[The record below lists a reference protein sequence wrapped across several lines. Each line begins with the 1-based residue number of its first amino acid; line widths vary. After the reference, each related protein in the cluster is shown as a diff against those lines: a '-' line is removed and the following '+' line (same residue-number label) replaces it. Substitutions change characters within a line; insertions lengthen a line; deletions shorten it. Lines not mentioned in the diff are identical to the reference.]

1 VTIEPAAFREA
12 LSQYPTGVVVL
23 AISDGSGV
31 QGMTI
36 GSFTS
41 LSLSPPLV
49 LLCVGKQA
57 RMASL
62 LTPGRRCSV
71 NVLRADQQALSTYFA
86 GSWKEAS
93 PPPHRFV
100 EWGEVHRLEGAAL
113 VLGGKIDATF
123 EGGDH
128 LVVTI
133 AVADRNLGLPPRD
146 PLLFFDRRYCQ
157 VDPARGAEAPD
168 LERAGGSAP
177 AQLFHDAWDQ

>member
-1 VTIEPAAFREA
+1 MTIEAAAFREA

-23 AISDGSGV
+23 ALSDAGGV

-57 RMASL
+57 RMVPMLS
-62 LTPGRRCSV
+62 PRRACTI

-100 EWGEVHRLEGAAL
+100 EWDGVHRLEGAAL
-113 VLGGKIDATF
+113 ALSGTVDALV
-123 EGGDH
+123 EAGDH
-128 LVVTI
+128 LIVTV
-133 AVADRNLGLPPRD
+133 AVTDRNLGLPPRD

-168 LERAGGSAP
+168 LERASGGAP
-177 AQLFHDAWDQ
+177 AQLFHDSW

>member
-1 VTIEPAAFREA
+1 MTIEPAAFREA

-57 RMASL
+57 RMAPL
-62 LTPGRRCSV
+62 LTPGRPCSV

-113 VLGGKIDATF
+113 VLGGTIDATF
-123 EGGDH
+123 GGGDH

-133 AVADRNLGLPPRD
+133 EVTDRNLGLPPRD
-146 PLLFFDRRYCQ
+146 PLLFFDRRYRRIDQ
-157 VDPARGAEAPD
+157 DPGDAAPELDRG
-168 LERAGGSAP
+168 GAP
-177 AQLFHDAWDQ
+177 AQMFHESW

>member
-1 VTIEPAAFREA
+1 MTIDPAAFREA

-23 AISDGSGV
+23 AITDGDGV

-41 LSLSPPLV
+41 LSLTPPLV

-57 RMASL
+57 RMAPL
-62 LTPGRRCSV
+62 LTPGQPCTV
-71 NVLRADQQALSTYFA
+71 NVLRSDQRALSTYFA
-86 GSWKEAS
+86 GSWKGES

-100 EWGEVHRLEGAAL
+100 AWDDLPRLEGVAL
-113 VLGGKIDATF
+113 ALGGRVDSVF

-128 LVVTI
+128 LIVTI
-133 AVADRNLGLPPRD
+133 EVANRVLGLPPRD

-157 VDPARGAEAPD
+157 VDSARGAEAPD
-168 LERAGGSAP
+168 LERADGGVP
-177 AQLFHDAWDQ
+177 AQLFHDSW